1 MSDPLHD
8 VNLSSICLFRV
19 EKWSTGIVCEARLV
33 LNIKSP
39 EYHLDVVLVTLL
51 VALDGVYTLN

>member
-8 VNLSSICLFRV
+8 VNISSICLFRV

-39 EYHLDVVLVTLL
+39 EHHLDVVLVTLL

>member
-8 VNLSSICLFRV
+8 VNISSICLFGV
-19 EKWSTGIVCEARLV
+19 EKWSTGVVCDARLG
-33 LNIKSP
+33 LDIKSP
-39 EYHLDVVLVTLL
+39 EHHLDVVLESLL

>member
-8 VNLSSICLFRV
+8 VNISGICLFGV
-19 EKWSTGIVCEARLV
+19 EKWSTGVVCDARLG
-33 LNIKSP
+33 LDIKSP
-39 EYHLDVVLVTLL
+39 EHHLDVVLVSLL